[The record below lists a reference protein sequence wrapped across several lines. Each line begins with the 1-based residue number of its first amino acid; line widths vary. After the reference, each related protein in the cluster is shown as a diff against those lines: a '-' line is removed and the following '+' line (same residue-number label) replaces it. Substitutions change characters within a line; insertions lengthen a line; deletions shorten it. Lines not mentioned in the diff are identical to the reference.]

1 MVSKLDSRVSVHK
14 SPAEA
19 QFTIALNW
27 KVTLLCLLT
36 LPVLLMLGLWQLDRA
51 EQKQRQEAQVTETR
65 ARTPAQLTQNKA
77 PDLREHRRL
86 ILSGRYLTERNWL
99 LDNRH
104 RDGQVGYE
112 VITPFELEDGSV
124 VLVNRGWVAAGA
136 RRTERPDPEAPEG
149 AATLFAE
156 WIEPSDHPLLDGQN
170 TEEGWPKVILAIE
183 LAAMA
188 EQLGQPLM
196 ERYARLEAG
205 SRGALVTDWPD
216 TDVSATKHTAYAV
229 QWFAMALAL
238 VLWFILANTNL
249 WVLWRRR

>member
-1 MVSKLDSRVSVHK
+1 MSVQK

-36 LPVLLMLGLWQLDRA
+36 LPVLLTLGFWQLDRA
-51 EQKQRQEAQVTETR
+51 EQKQQQQ
-65 ARTPAQLTQNKA
+65 AQLTETLALPPARLTQDNA
-77 PDLREHRRL
+77 SGLREYRRL
-86 ILSGRYLTERNWL
+86 ILSGRYLRDRNWL

-112 VITPFELEDGSV
+112 VVTPFELEGGAV
-124 VLVNRGWVAAGA
+124 VLVNRGWVPAPA

-149 AATLFAE
+149 AVTLFAE
-156 WIEPSDHPLLDGQN
+156 WIEPSDHPLLDGRN

-183 LAAMA
+183 PEAM
-188 EQLGQPLM
+188 ETQLGQPVM

-216 TDVSATKHTAYAV
+216 TEVSATKHTAYAV

>member
-1 MVSKLDSRVSVHK
+1 MSVHK

-36 LPVLLMLGLWQLDRA
+36 LPVLLTLGFWQLDRA
-51 EQKQRQEAQVTETR
+51 EQKQQQQARLTETL
-65 ARTPAQLTQNKA
+65 ARSPAQLTQNNA
-77 PDLREHRRL
+77 SGLREHRRL
-86 ILSGRYLTERNWL
+86 ILSGRYLQERNWL

-112 VITPFELEDGSV
+112 VVTPFELEDGAV
-124 VLVNRGWVAAGA
+124 VLVNRGWVPAGA
-136 RRTERPDPEAPEG
+136 RRAERPDPEAPEG
-149 AATLFAE
+149 AVTLFAE

-183 LAAMA
+183 PEAM
-188 EQLGQPLM
+188 EPQLGQPLM

-205 SRGALVTDWPD
+205 SRGALATAWPD
-216 TDVSATKHTAYAV
+216 TEVSAAKHTAYAV

-238 VLWFILANTNL
+238 VFWFILANTNL
-249 WVLWRRR
+249 WALWRRR